1 MQFRASRLRPP
12 PPDLLVLL
20 GLLAFSLLVR
30 AGALPHSV
38 ADTDESVY
46 FVQAQ
51 RWLHGGWPYSTGGWD
66 LHPVGA
72 PALLAAAF
80 AVFGD
85 AIWVARV
92 LASLMVG
99 ATAFLLHRLLV
110 ASGAGWQAGVAAG
123 LLYSA
128 HTLRLGGLATN
139 TEVLFAPFVA
149 GGALVLYLATLRVA
163 RGHAVRLRDAVAA
176 GLLFGVAIWIK
187 YVAAFEAALAG
198 CALSVLAL

>member
-1 MQFRASRLRPP
+1 MKGSGTITMQLRASGLRPL
-12 PPDLLVLL
+12 PDLLVLL
-20 GLLAFSLLVR
+20 GLLALSLLVR

-51 RWLHGGWPYSTGGWD
+51 RWLHGEWPYSTGGWD

-85 AIWVARV
+85 AIWVGRV

-99 ATAFLLHRLLV
+99 ATPSCCTAC
-110 ASGAGWQAGVAAG
+110 W
-123 LLYSA
+123 
-128 HTLRLGGLATN
+128 
-139 TEVLFAPFVA
+139 
-149 GGALVLYLATLRVA
+149 
-163 RGHAVRLRDAVAA
+163 
-176 GLLFGVAIWIK
+176 
-187 YVAAFEAALAG
+187 
-198 CALSVLAL
+198 